1 MSGYEYV
8 GFWRRLLAAA
18 IDFLILFVVTTP
30 ILLAIY
36 GRRYFALVESGAS
49 AGFWDFVIEYIVPA
63 VAVIAFWR
71 RYGATMLGL
80 MRHHAVDPHH
90 FLRETHDFDFA
101 AMLRAERGLA
111 RLFARLPGR
120 KVLLTNAPDRYA
132 RGIVRELS
140 LHRHIDARYPIER
153 MRVHGAFRPKP
164 STSML
169 RHMLW
174 LLSTSTANRR
184 AAASN

>member
-71 RYGATMLGL
+71 RYGATPGKMAIG
-80 MRHHAVDPHH
+80 AKIVDAK
-90 FLRETHDFDFA
+90 TG
-101 AMLRAERGLA
+101 ERPSTA
-111 RLFARLPGR
+111 RLVVRYFAYLVSALPFFLGFLWIGISRR
-120 KVLLTNAPDRYA
+120 KQGFHDKIA
-132 RGIVRELS
+132 RTMVIN
-140 LHRHIDARYPIER
+140 DD
-153 MRVHGAFRPKP
+153 
-164 STSML
+164 
-169 RHMLW
+169 
-174 LLSTSTANRR
+174 
-184 AAASN
+184 

>member
-71 RYGATMLGL
+71 RYGATPGKMAIG
-80 MRHHAVDPHH
+80 AKIVDAK
-90 FLRETHDFDFA
+90 TG
-101 AMLRAERGLA
+101 ERPSTA
-111 RLFARLPGR
+111 RLVVRYFSYLVSALPFFLGFLWIGISRRKQGFHDKIARTT
-120 KVLLTNAPDRYA
+120 VIYD
-132 RGIVRELS
+132 
-140 LHRHIDARYPIER
+140 D
-153 MRVHGAFRPKP
+153 
-164 STSML
+164 
-169 RHMLW
+169 
-174 LLSTSTANRR
+174 
-184 AAASN
+184 

>member
-71 RYGATMLGL
+71 RYGATPGKMAIG
-80 MRHHAVDPHH
+80 AKIVDAK
-90 FLRETHDFDFA
+90 TG
-101 AMLRAERGLA
+101 ERPSTA
-111 RLFARLPGR
+111 RLVVRYFSYLVSALPFFLGFLWIGISRRKQGFHDKIARTM
-120 KVLLTNAPDRYA
+120 VIND
-132 RGIVRELS
+132 
-140 LHRHIDARYPIER
+140 D
-153 MRVHGAFRPKP
+153 
-164 STSML
+164 
-169 RHMLW
+169 
-174 LLSTSTANRR
+174 
-184 AAASN
+184 

>member
-71 RYGATMLGL
+71 RYGATPGKMAIG
-80 MRHHAVDPHH
+80 AKIVDAK
-90 FLRETHDFDFA
+90 TG
-101 AMLRAERGLA
+101 ERPSTA
-111 RLFARLPGR
+111 RLVVRYLAYLVSALPVFLGFLWIGISRRKQGFHDKIARTM
-120 KVLLTNAPDRYA
+120 VIND
-132 RGIVRELS
+132 
-140 LHRHIDARYPIER
+140 D
-153 MRVHGAFRPKP
+153 
-164 STSML
+164 
-169 RHMLW
+169 
-174 LLSTSTANRR
+174 
-184 AAASN
+184 

>member
-1 MSGYEYV
+1 VSGYEYV

-71 RYGATMLGL
+71 RYGATPGKM
-80 MRHHAVDPHH
+80 AVGARIVDAK
-90 FLRETHDFDFA
+90 TG
-101 AMLRAERGLA
+101 ERPSTA
-111 RLFARLPGR
+111 RLVVRYFAYLVSALPFFLGFLWIGISRR
-120 KVLLTNAPDRYA
+120 KQGFHDKIA
-132 RGIVRELS
+132 RTMVIN
-140 LHRHIDARYPIER
+140 DD
-153 MRVHGAFRPKP
+153 
-164 STSML
+164 
-169 RHMLW
+169 
-174 LLSTSTANRR
+174 
-184 AAASN
+184 

>member
-36 GRRYFALVESGAS
+36 GRRYFELIESGAS

-71 RYGATMLGL
+71 RYGATPGKM
-80 MRHHAVDPHH
+80 AVGAKIVDAK
-90 FLRETHDFDFA
+90 TG
-101 AMLRAERGLA
+101 ERPSTA
-111 RLFARLPGR
+111 RLAVRYVAYLVSALPFFLGFLWIGISRRKQGFHDKIARTM
-120 KVLLTNAPDRYA
+120 VIND
-132 RGIVRELS
+132 
-140 LHRHIDARYPIER
+140 D
-153 MRVHGAFRPKP
+153 
-164 STSML
+164 
-169 RHMLW
+169 
-174 LLSTSTANRR
+174 
-184 AAASN
+184 

>member
-36 GRRYFALVESGAS
+36 GRRYFELIESGAS

-71 RYGATMLGL
+71 RYGATPGKMAIG
-80 MRHHAVDPHH
+80 AKIVDAK
-90 FLRETHDFDFA
+90 TG
-101 AMLRAERGLA
+101 ERPSTA
-111 RLFARLPGR
+111 RLVVRYFAYLVSALPFFLGFLWIGISRR
-120 KVLLTNAPDRYA
+120 KQGFHDKIA
-132 RGIVRELS
+132 RTMVIN
-140 LHRHIDARYPIER
+140 DD
-153 MRVHGAFRPKP
+153 
-164 STSML
+164 
-169 RHMLW
+169 
-174 LLSTSTANRR
+174 
-184 AAASN
+184 

>member
-71 RYGATMLGL
+71 RYGATPGKMAIG
-80 MRHHAVDPHH
+80 AKIVDAK
-90 FLRETHDFDFA
+90 TG
-101 AMLRAERGLA
+101 ERPSTA
-111 RLFARLPGR
+111 RLVVRYLAYLVSALPVFLGFLWIGISRRKQGFHDKIARTM
-120 KVLLTNAPDRYA
+120 VVND
-132 RGIVRELS
+132 
-140 LHRHIDARYPIER
+140 D
-153 MRVHGAFRPKP
+153 
-164 STSML
+164 
-169 RHMLW
+169 
-174 LLSTSTANRR
+174 
-184 AAASN
+184 